1 MRRRVVITGLGLVS
15 PLGTDVQSTWDGLVA
30 GRSGAGPITRFDP
43 VQSPV
48 KFACEVKGFDPTTF
62 LDKKEARR
70 FDLFAQYAISAAD
83 QAVKDACLAKAW
95 EAVDLRR
102 VGVLMG
108 TGTGGVATFEDN
120 CRALFEKGP
129 SRVSPFFIPMYM
141 PNASAALIS
150 MRYGARGPNYC
161 TVSACASSAHALAD
175 ALELIRADK
184 ADVMITGGSEAA
196 ITPLAV
202 ASFANMKAL
211 SERNDDPATASR
223 PFDKDRDGFV
233 LGDGAAVLIL
243 EEWEHARR
251 RGAKIYAEVVGHGS
265 TADAHHITAPA
276 PDGAGAQDAM
286 RLAMQDAGI
295 RPEEVAYINAHG
307 TSTPHGD
314 AAETAAVKAVFGAQA
329 RKLIFASTKS
339 MTGHLL
345 GAAGAFEAAVCTLV
359 VERGIIPPTINQFT
373 PDPACDLDS
382 APNKAV
388 KRRVDVALS
397 NSFGFGG
404 HNATLAIRRAA

>member
-1 MRRRVVITGLGLVS
+1 MPRRIAITGLGLVT
-15 PLGTDVQSTWDGLVA
+15 PLGTDVPSTWNGLLA

-43 VQSPV
+43 VDSPV
-48 KFACEVKGFDPTTF
+48 KFACEVKGFDPARF
-62 LDKKEARR
+62 LDKKEMRR
-70 FDLFAQYAISAAD
+70 FDLFAQFAIGAAEE
-83 QAVKDACLAKAW
+83 AVTDACLASNWDK
-95 EAVDLRR
+95 VDLKRI
-102 VGVLMG
+102 GVLVG
-108 TGTGGVATFEDN
+108 TGTGGLQTFEEN

-129 SRVSPFFIPMYM
+129 SRVSPFFVPMYM
-141 PNASAALIS
+141 PNVAAALIS
-150 MRYGARGPNYC
+150 MRYGAKGPNYC
-161 TVSACASSAHALAD
+161 TVSACASSAHSVGD
-175 ALELIRADK
+175 AAELIRNDL
-184 ADVMITGGSEAA
+184 ADVMIAGGSEAA

-233 LGDGAAVLIL
+233 MGDGAAALVL
-243 EEWEHARR
+243 EEWEHAQR
-251 RGAKIYAEVVGHGS
+251 RGAKIYAEVVGYGM
-265 TADAHHITAPA
+265 TADAYHITAPA
-276 PDGAGAQDAM
+276 PDGSGAQEAM
-286 RLAMQDAGI
+286 RLALRSGGV
-295 RPEEVAYINAHG
+295 RPEEVGYINAHG

-329 RKLIFASTKS
+329 RRLIMGSTKS

-345 GAAGAFEAAVCTLV
+345 GGAGALEAAVCALV
-359 VERGIIPPTINQFT
+359 VQRGVIPPTINQFT

-388 KRRVDVALS
+388 HRPVEVALS

-404 HNATLAIRRAA
+404 HNVTLAIRRAA

>member
-1 MRRRVVITGLGLVS
+1 
-15 PLGTDVQSTWDGLVA
+15 
-30 GRSGAGPITRFDP
+30 
-43 VQSPV
+43 
-48 KFACEVKGFDPTTF
+48 
-62 LDKKEARR
+62 
-70 FDLFAQYAISAAD
+70 
-83 QAVKDACLAKAW
+83 
-95 EAVDLRR
+95 
-102 VGVLMG
+102 
-108 TGTGGVATFEDN
+108 
-120 CRALFEKGP
+120 
-129 SRVSPFFIPMYM
+129 M
-141 PNASAALIS
+141 PNAAAALIS

-175 ALELIRADK
+175 ALQLIRNDA
-184 ADVMITGGSEAA
+184 ADVIIAGGAEAA

-233 LGDGAAVLIL
+233 MGDGAAVMIL

-251 RGAKIYAEVVGHGS
+251 RGARIYAELAGFGM

-286 RLAMQDAGI
+286 RLCLADSGVQPDD
-295 RPEEVAYINAHG
+295 VQYINAHG

-314 AAETAAVKAVFGAQA
+314 SAETAAVKGVFGPHA
-329 RKLIFASTKS
+329 RRLVFGSTKS

-345 GAAGAFEAAVCTLV
+345 GAAGALEAAVCALV
-359 VERGIIPPTINQFT
+359 VQTGLIPPTINQFT

-388 KRRVDVALS
+388 QRSVSVALS

-404 HNATLAIRRAA
+404 HNVTLAVRRAA

>member
-1 MRRRVVITGLGLVS
+1 VKRRAAITGIGLLT
-15 PLGTDVQSTWDGLVA
+15 PLGTDARTTWEGLVG

-48 KFACEVKGFDPTTF
+48 RFACEVKGFDPAAF
-62 LDKKEARR
+62 LEKKEIRR
-70 FDLFAQYAISAAD
+70 YDLFAQFAIAAAEE
-83 QAVKDACLAKAW
+83 AVRDACLSSNW
-95 EAVDLRR
+95 SAVDLKR
-102 VGVLMG
+102 VGVLIG
-108 TGTGGVATFEDN
+108 TGTGGVATFEEN
-120 CRALFEKGP
+120 CRALIEKGP

-141 PNASAALIS
+141 PNVAAALIS
-150 MRYGARGPNYC
+150 MRYGAKGPNYC
-161 TVSACASSAHALAD
+161 TVSACASSAHSLAD
-175 ALELIRADK
+175 AAALIRDDE
-184 ADVMITGGSEAA
+184 ADVVIAGGSEAA

-211 SERNDDPATASR
+211 SERNDDPQTASR

-233 LGDGAAVLIL
+233 MGDGAAVLII

-251 RGAKIYAEVVGHGS
+251 RGARIYAELAGFGM

-286 RLAMQDAGI
+286 RIAMADA
-295 RPEEVAYINAHG
+295 RVTPEQITYINAHG

-314 AAETAAVKAVFGAQA
+314 AAETAAVKSVFGAHA
-329 RKLIFASTKS
+329 RKLIFGSTKS

-345 GAAGAFEAAVCTLV
+345 GAAGALEAAVCALV
-359 VERGIIPPTINQFT
+359 IQSGTIPPTINQFT
-373 PDPACDLDS
+373 SDPACDLDS
-382 APNKAV
+382 APGHAV
-388 KRRVDVALS
+388 QRRVDVALT

-404 HNATLAIRRAA
+404 HNVTLAVRRAA